1 MSNRTAY
8 SRAVGLTGVPTLPAL
23 IGRDAECALVD
34 GIISRLPEAGGA
46 LLVRGEAGIG
56 KSALLE
62 RGRVTAVAAG
72 AQALITV
79 GVESETELTFAGL
92 HQLLLP
98 IFGLNSRLP
107 VPLGRAVDAVF
118 GVTDEAA
125 PDLYRVAMA
134 ALYLLTVAAESAP
147 LVLVIDDAQWID
159 RASARVIAFIARRL
173 ENEPIALLGAVRTG
187 YATPLD
193 EAGLA
198 VLDLERLSPIAA
210 GQLVDLR
217 SPGLHPIVRARVLAE
232 AAGNPLAIVELAR
245 SIPTERAASGI
256 PLQPTSLTARLE
268 RAFAA
273 RLDELP
279 GATRD
284 VLLAAALDSRASFE
298 EVRASAALIRSA
310 AVPTGSL
317 DAATSAGLVA
327 VVNGELQFRHPLIRS
342 AVRQGATSDEV
353 VEMYRALSQVVD
365 DPERR
370 LWHRAMSAT
379 VSDEGLAADLETYAN
394 ASARRGAVTVAA
406 AALERAAALSGSTQ
420 LKARRLVSAA
430 EFAYELG
437 LGDVVGRL
445 VEQTKDLDLAAADH
459 ARLTWLGEITTG
471 NVWSEPG
478 AAKTFVNLAR
488 RIAAGGDRSAALRSL
503 VPIAHRSWW
512 TRPRATTRHFIVE
525 AAQSLGTA
533 DDDPSVLAVIAL
545 ADPEVTGPAVLRM
558 VSRLRLHDVADPVNA
573 MYVGIAA
580 EKAGDFAL
588 GARFLASAVNGLRE
602 QVRLGLLAQ
611 ALVHQAWA
619 ATYAGEWTAAAGA
632 AAEGAVLARDTN
644 QPQHAVTGELI
655 AALVAAMRG
664 AETDIEGMLAGP
676 ERTILVTRGG
686 PLRASAHLARGAA
699 ALGDGRYEDA
709 MRALWPVFDDKD
721 EAFHRFMR
729 WPAVLDLV
737 EAAAGSGQLERIRD
751 VVAELEAIAAKT
763 NPPILSAGLACARP
777 LLAPN
782 GEGDALFEAALAKD
796 LGSHRF
802 LRART
807 LFAFGRRLRRQ
818 RRSADAREPL
828 RKSIELFDALG
839 ATRWSGR
846 ARDELR
852 AAGETVG
859 KRTPDARDR
868 LTAQELQ
875 IAQLAAQGLSNREIG
890 ERLFVS
896 HRTIGSHLYHIY
908 PKLGITARTQLRDAL
923 RTSESD

>member
-1 MSNRTAY
+1 
-8 SRAVGLTGVPTLPAL
+8 VGLTGVATLPAL

-34 GIISRLPEAGGA
+34 AIISRLPEAGGA

-62 RGRVTAVAAG
+62 RGRVSAVAAG
-72 AQALITV
+72 AEPLITV

-107 VPLGRAVDAVF
+107 VPLGRALDAVF
-118 GVTDEAA
+118 GVTDEAT

-147 LVLVIDDAQWID
+147 LVVEVDDAHWID

-193 EAGLA
+193 EAGLP

-217 SPGLHPIVRARVLAE
+217 SPGLPPIVRARVLAE

-245 SIPTERAASGI
+245 AIPTESAAHGGVMV
-256 PLQPTSLTARLE
+256 QPTNLTARLE

-273 RLDELP
+273 RLDKLP
-279 GATRD
+279 GAIRNL
-284 VLLAAALDSRASFE
+284 LLAAALDSRASLDE
-298 EVRASAALIRSA
+298 IRAAAALTRNA
-310 AVPTGSL
+310 PTPPGSL
-317 DAATSAGLVA
+317 DAAIGGGFVT
-327 VVNGELQFRHPLIRS
+327 VVNGELRFRHPLIRT
-342 AVRQGATSDEV
+342 AVRQNAASDEV
-353 VEMYRALSQVVD
+353 AEMYGALSRVIQ

-370 LWHRAMSAT
+370 LWHRATSAT
-379 VSDEGLAADLETYAN
+379 APDEALASDLETYA
-394 ASARRGAVTVAA
+394 AAAARRGAVTVAA
-406 AALERAAALSGSTQ
+406 AALERAAALSVDGH

-430 EFAYELG
+430 WLAYELG
-437 LGDVVGRL
+437 LGDLVERL
-445 VEQTKDLDLAAADH
+445 VEQTKDLDLAATDH
-459 ARLTWLGEITTG
+459 ARLAWLREMTTG

-478 AAKTFVNLAR
+478 AAKTFMLIAR
-488 RIAAGGDRSAALRSL
+488 QIAGGGDASAALRSL
-503 VPIAHRSWW
+503 IPVAHRSWW
-512 TRPRATTRHFIVE
+512 TRPRATTRHYIVE
-525 AAQSLGTA
+525 AAQSLGLPN
-533 DDDPSVLAVIAL
+533 DDPSVLAVIAL
-545 ADPEVTGPAVLRM
+545 ADPEVTGPSVLHS
-558 VSRLRLHDVADPVNA
+558 VSRRRVRDVADPMDA
-573 MYVGIAA
+573 MHFGIAA
-580 EKAGDFAL
+580 EKAGDYAL
-588 GARFLASAVNGLRE
+588 GARFLASAVDGLRE
-602 QVRLGLLAQ
+602 QARLGVLAQ
-611 ALVHQAWA
+611 ALVHHAWA
-619 ATYAGEWTAAAGA
+619 ATYAGEWTAAASS

-644 QPQHAVTGELI
+644 QPQHAVTGDLI
-655 AALVAAMRG
+655 AAVVAAMRG
-664 AETDIEGMLAGP
+664 TETDIEGMLAVP

-686 PLRASAHLARGAA
+686 PLRAPAHLARGAA
-699 ALGDGRYEDA
+699 ALADGRYEDA
-709 MRALWPVFDDKD
+709 TRALLPVFDDTD

-777 LLAPN
+777 LLASD
-782 GEGDALFEAALAKD
+782 GEADVLFEAALAQD
-796 LGSHRF
+796 LSSHRF

-807 LFAFGRRLRRQ
+807 LFAFGRRLRRE
-818 RRSADAREPL
+818 RRSADARVPL

-852 AAGETVG
+852 ATGETVG

-875 IAQLAAQGLSNREIG
+875 IVQLAAQGLSNRAIG

-923 RTSESD
+923 KSVGSD

>member
-1 MSNRTAY
+1 
-8 SRAVGLTGVPTLPAL
+8 
-23 IGRDAECALVD
+23 LVD
-34 GIISRLPEAGGA
+34 AIISRLPEAGGA

-62 RGRVTAVAAG
+62 RGRAIAVAAG
-72 AQALITV
+72 AQALVTI
-79 GVESETELTFAGL
+79 GVESENELTFAGL

-98 IFGLNSRLP
+98 IFGLNSRVP
-107 VPLGRAVDAVF
+107 VALGRALDAVF
-118 GVTDEAA
+118 GVADEAA

-147 LVLVIDDAQWID
+147 LVVVVDDAQWID

-173 ENEPIALLGAVRTG
+173 EHEPIALLGAVRTG

-193 EAGLA
+193 EAGLP

-217 SPGLHPIVRARVLAE
+217 SAGLHPIVRARVLAE
-232 AAGNPLAIVELAR
+232 AAGNPLALVELAR
-245 SIPTERAASGI
+245 AIPTEGAASGI
-256 PLQPTSLTARLE
+256 PSQPTNLTARLE

-284 VLLAAALDSRASFE
+284 VLLAAALDSRASLE
-298 EVRASAALIRSA
+298 EIRASAAQIRSA
-310 AVPTGSL
+310 PVPTGSL
-317 DAATSAGLVA
+317 DAATNAGLVS
-327 VVNGELQFRHPLIRS
+327 VMSGELHFRHPLIRS
-342 AVRQGATSDEV
+342 AVRQHATSDEV
-353 VEMYRALSQVVD
+353 VEMYGALAQVVV

-370 LWHRAMSAT
+370 LWHRAMAAT
-379 VSDEGLAADLETYAN
+379 VSDEGLAADLEAYAT
-394 ASARRGAVTVAA
+394 ASARRGAVTVAT
-406 AALERAAALSGSTQ
+406 AALERAAALSENTQ

-430 EFAYELG
+430 ELAYELG

-445 VEQTKDLDLAAADH
+445 VEQTKGLDLAAADH
-459 ARLTWLGEITTG
+459 ARLTWLGEITSG

-478 AAKTFVNLAR
+478 AAKTFVSIAVQ
-488 RIAAGGDRSAALRSL
+488 IAAGGDRSAALRSL
-503 VPIAHRSWW
+503 VPVAHRSWW
-512 TRPRATTRHFIVE
+512 TRPRAATRHYIVE
-525 AAQSLGTA
+525 AAESLGTA
-533 DDDPSVLAVIAL
+533 EDDPTVLAISAL
-545 ADPEVTGPAVLRM
+545 ADPEVTGPAVLHM

-588 GARFLASAVNGLRE
+588 GARFLATAVSGLRE
-602 QVRLGLLAQ
+602 QVRLGVLAQ

-619 ATYAGEWTAAAGA
+619 ATFAGDWTAAAGA

-644 QPQHAVTGELI
+644 QPQHAVTSELI
-655 AALVAAMRG
+655 AVLVAAMRG
-664 AETDIEGMLAGP
+664 TENDIEGMLAGP
-676 ERTILVTRGG
+676 ERAILVTRGG
-686 PLRASAHLARGAA
+686 PLRAPAHLARAAA

-709 MRALWPVFDDKD
+709 MHALWPVFDNTD

-729 WPAVLDLV
+729 WPAVLDFV
-737 EAAAGSGQLERIRD
+737 EAAAGGGQLEKIRD
-751 VVAELEAIAAKT
+751 VIAELEAIASKT
-763 NPPILSAGLACARP
+763 SPPILCAGLACARP
-777 LLAPN
+777 LLAPDR
-782 GEGDALFEAALAKD
+782 EAEALFEAALAQD
-796 LGSHRF
+796 LSSHRF

-807 LFAFGRRLRRQ
+807 LFGFGRRLRRQ
-818 RRSADAREPL
+818 RRSADARVPL

-839 ATRWSGR
+839 ATKWSAR
-846 ARDELR
+846 AREELR
-852 AAGETVG
+852 ATGETVG

-875 IAQLAAQGLSNREIG
+875 IAQLAAQGLSNRAIG

-923 RTSESD
+923 KTSETD